1 MSITRREL
9 LTKVMRTAG
18 SVTVAGVT
26 FAGVHALFRENVS
39 QYPVL
44 RSTPVNHRVRLI
56 RPPGSVD
63 EKLFLG
69 ACIRC
74 YRCQDACDVGAIQFF
89 TEADQHYY
97 HSPYIDPSIKSCNLC
112 MKCTKVCP
120 TGALLPMEM
129 EEKAEV
135 TMASVE
141 LRKDLCLSFKAK
153 AIRNEQALLMEMGKQ
168 ATESQALIERRGPCG
183 ECYMF
188 CPLRESAIQLEPGS
202 FLAPIIFTENCVGCG
217 MCEEICRTMVRGDP
231 AIRVVPTRQRV

>member
-1 MSITRREL
+1 
-9 LTKVMRTAG
+9 
-18 SVTVAGVT
+18 
-26 FAGVHALFRENVS
+26 
-39 QYPVL
+39 
-44 RSTPVNHRVRLI
+44 
-56 RPPGSVD
+56 
-63 EKLFLG
+63 
-69 ACIRC
+69 
-74 YRCQDACDVGAIQFF
+74 
-89 TEADQHYY
+89 
-97 HSPYIDPSIKSCNLC
+97 
-112 MKCTKVCP
+112 
-120 TGALLPMEM
+120 MER

-168 ATESQALIERRGPCG
+168 PTESQALIERRGPCG

-217 MCEEICRTMVRGDP
+217 MCEEICHTMVRGDP

>member
-1 MSITRREL
+1 
-9 LTKVMRTAG
+9 
-18 SVTVAGVT
+18 VAGVT
-26 FAGVHALFRENVS
+26 FAGVHALFRGNVS

-44 RSTPVNHRVRLI
+44 RGIPVNNRVRLI
-56 RPPGSVD
+56 RPPGSLD

-97 HSPYIDPSIKSCNLC
+97 HTPYINPSIKSCNLC
-112 MKCTKVCP
+112 MKCTEACP
-120 TGALLPMEM
+120 TGALLPMER
-129 EEKAEV
+129 EDKAQV

-141 LRKDLCLSFKAK
+141 LRQDLCLSFKAK

-168 ATESQALIERRGPCG
+168 PTESQALIERRGPCG